1 MSINKREQVSPDLQR
16 KRLAVM
22 FTDIA
27 GFTSLMENNEA
38 EGMRVLAHCT
48 EAFMQQLESF
58 SGSLVKVMGDGTLS
72 TFTDPSGA
80 VKCARSFQDSI
91 KGFAFR
97 VRIGIHLGDVIYE
110 SDDIYGDTVN
120 VAARLEKLSPPGSI
134 CISREILNECDIKH
148 LPDARPL
155 GLHRLRGLGR
165 LIEIYSIAG
174 IHSLPDMGSEE
185 GDEIRKP
192 SVRDG
197 VPSVAVITFDNLG
210 SEQDS
215 FYAFGISADL
225 ASDLSRA
232 GRINMASLSDVARV
246 MKDEP
251 SRDEIAS
258 RLGVRYLV
266 MGSLWKEKSKFRI
279 SVELSDH
286 FENRIIWVD
295 SWEDDWNYL
304 SSIKGKLADGLLKA
318 LGIEAGVFP
327 GITDTITGKTD
338 AYELYLKGRHEY
350 NVRASKAG
358 LQKAR
363 KILKRSIELDA
374 ELVQARVCLG
384 RTYRDQG
391 EYTEGSGILRE
402 ALDIA
407 VGSGDLVGQLD
418 ALNEIGIILW
428 KQSKLKEARNAYEK
442 VLSLSESIS
451 DRGGQGRVL
460 NNLGLVEWSSGNFR
474 KALSRFEESLLI
486 SEELAASTLQS
497 SALCNIGLVKA
508 SLGDDSA
515 ALEYYQKAF
524 EIHSA
529 MGNLDLQAHILINMG
544 NSHFRNG
551 SLEKALFIFRRSLSI
566 CRKLG
571 DDPGESKCLNNLG
584 NIMLYLGM
592 FDEADRFYL
601 DAREIAKKQTD
612 VFMEG
617 IVLSGM
623 GLLHLRKGDPDRSI
637 PLLIHSLEICR
648 ETRDREGEGELLAY
662 IGEVYLNLGRL
673 PSAKEALEDSLAIME
688 EIGSSKFRA
697 YTKAL
702 LSKLILVSDISRN
715 TVIESRSMIDSSL
728 EDLDYQNIK
737 DHLDVYRILA
747 DSYNILK
754 GCEYPDLI
762 TADKCMEGYRKMIGS
777 AYDALTEIADR
788 IDDSSLRKTYLEEI
802 PAHIEITRRFE
813 ELAKA

>member
-210 SEQDS
+210 LEQDS

-266 MGSLWKEKSKFRI
+266 MGSLWKEKNK
-279 SVELSDH
+279 
-286 FENRIIWVD
+286 
-295 SWEDDWNYL
+295 
-304 SSIKGKLADGLLKA
+304 
-318 LGIEAGVFP
+318 
-327 GITDTITGKTD
+327 
-338 AYELYLKGRHEY
+338 
-350 NVRASKAG
+350 
-358 LQKAR
+358 
-363 KILKRSIELDA
+363 
-374 ELVQARVCLG
+374 
-384 RTYRDQG
+384 
-391 EYTEGSGILRE
+391 
-402 ALDIA
+402 
-407 VGSGDLVGQLD
+407 
-418 ALNEIGIILW
+418 
-428 KQSKLKEARNAYEK
+428 
-442 VLSLSESIS
+442 
-451 DRGGQGRVL
+451 
-460 NNLGLVEWSSGNFR
+460 
-474 KALSRFEESLLI
+474 
-486 SEELAASTLQS
+486 
-497 SALCNIGLVKA
+497 
-508 SLGDDSA
+508 
-515 ALEYYQKAF
+515 
-524 EIHSA
+524 
-529 MGNLDLQAHILINMG
+529 
-544 NSHFRNG
+544 
-551 SLEKALFIFRRSLSI
+551 
-566 CRKLG
+566 
-571 DDPGESKCLNNLG
+571 
-584 NIMLYLGM
+584 
-592 FDEADRFYL
+592 
-601 DAREIAKKQTD
+601 
-612 VFMEG
+612 
-617 IVLSGM
+617 
-623 GLLHLRKGDPDRSI
+623 
-637 PLLIHSLEICR
+637 
-648 ETRDREGEGELLAY
+648 
-662 IGEVYLNLGRL
+662 
-673 PSAKEALEDSLAIME
+673 
-688 EIGSSKFRA
+688 
-697 YTKAL
+697 
-702 LSKLILVSDISRN
+702 SRN
-715 TVIESRSMIDSSL
+715 
-728 EDLDYQNIK
+728 
-737 DHLDVYRILA
+737 
-747 DSYNILK
+747 
-754 GCEYPDLI
+754 
-762 TADKCMEGYRKMIGS
+762 
-777 AYDALTEIADR
+777 
-788 IDDSSLRKTYLEEI
+788 
-802 PAHIEITRRFE
+802 
-813 ELAKA
+813 